1 MRPVAD
7 IGPIGAWTF
16 ALDQQAAPR
25 AKELAAE
32 LEELGYGAIW
42 LPEAVGRDPFVSASI
57 LLSGTER
64 IAVAT
69 GIATIYARDAL
80 AMNAGW
86 QSVSEAF
93 PGRFLLGLGVSHQPM
108 VEGLRHAVYG
118 PPLTT
123 MREYLEAMDASPY
136 FAAPPTVEPE
146 RVLAALGP
154 KMLELSRDQASG
166 AHPYNVP
173 PEHTKLARDILGPDR
188 LLAPEQMVIL
198 ETDAAA
204 AREIARQT
212 LAIYFPGLPNY
223 ANNLRRLGFTEE
235 DLAAPLSDRLVD
247 AIVAW
252 GDVDAIRT
260 RVQAHRDAGADHV
273 CIQVLP
279 GTDVDLLMRDYRTL
293 ADALL

>member
-1 MRPVAD
+1 MRPVTEL
-7 IGPIGAWTF
+7 GRVGAWTF

-25 AKELAAE
+25 AQELAAE

-42 LPEAVGRDPFVSASI
+42 IPEAVGRDAFVSASI
-57 LLSGTER
+57 LLTGTER

-69 GIATIYARDAL
+69 GIATIYARDAM

-108 VEGLRHAVYG
+108 VEGLRHATYG

-123 MREYLEAMDASPY
+123 MREYLAAMDASPY
-136 FAAPPTVEPE
+136 FAAQPTVAPQ

-173 PEHTKLARDILGPDR
+173 PEHTKTARDILGPDR

-198 ETDAAA
+198 ETDPAA

-212 LAIYFPGLPNY
+212 LAIYLPGLPNY
-223 ANNLRRLGFTEE
+223 VNNLRRLGFG
-235 DLAAPLSDRLVD
+235 DDDFGDPLSDRVVD
-247 AIVAW
+247 AVVAW
-252 GDVDAIRT
+252 GDVDAIKA
-260 RVQAHRDAGADHV
+260 RVQAHHDAGADHV

-279 GTDVDLLMRDYRTL
+279 GTDVDRLMRDYRTL
-293 ADALL
+293 AEALL